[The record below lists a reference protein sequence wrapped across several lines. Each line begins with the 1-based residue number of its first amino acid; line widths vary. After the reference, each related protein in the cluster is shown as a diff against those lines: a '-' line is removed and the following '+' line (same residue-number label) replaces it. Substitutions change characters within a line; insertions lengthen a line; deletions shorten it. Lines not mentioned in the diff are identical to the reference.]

1 MRKIIV
7 SSIAALAAMGF
18 AAAAQAEGGCAYSG
32 NTVASI
38 SKPAVTA
45 ENAKAPRQTTI
56 PAKKTLAQT
65 AKATN
70 TKKGS

>member
-1 MRKIIV
+1 MRKIIL
-7 SSIAALAAMGF
+7 SSIAALAALGF
-18 AAAAQAEGGCAYSG
+18 AAAAQAEGGCAWSG
-32 NTVASI
+32 NTVAAT

-45 ENAKAPRQTTI
+45 DNAKSPLQTTI

-70 TKKGS
+70 TEKGS